1 MKIKMF
7 NRTNFLH
14 ALPLGAVLF
23 VVTTLFLSGLES
35 AAGVCT
41 YKYGLFQF
49 LHLMRDD
56 LTTQRLNV
64 FQVMGDANE
73 FFVSIPGLAASI
85 LICWLVSMLLASI
98 CGRKQQ

>member
-1 MKIKMF
+1 MKKLF
-7 NRTNFLH
+7 HRENLLH

-23 VVTTLFLSGLES
+23 VVTTLFPSGIES

-49 LHLMRDD
+49 LHLMRGD
-56 LTTQRLNV
+56 LSLQSLSV
-64 FQVMGDANE
+64 FQVMGGAND
-73 FFVSIPGLAASI
+73 FFLSVPGLAASI
-85 LICWLVSMLLASI
+85 LICWLVSVLLVSL